1 VTGEHGGKQLRRRP
15 AAAAR
20 EWEAPSGKCQKHD
33 ADGRRGRRAGGL
45 GGSAA
50 AGWCWSAA
58 AKATGVAAA
67 FRVGSAAMAFTGM
80 LVRHTCGQWPASC
93 ISISLGAWH
102 GDLVSESV
110 STTIS

>member
-1 VTGEHGGKQLRRRP
+1 
-15 AAAAR
+15 
-20 EWEAPSGKCQKHD
+20 
-33 ADGRRGRRAGGL
+33 
-45 GGSAA
+45 
-50 AGWCWSAA
+50 
-58 AKATGVAAA
+58 
-67 FRVGSAAMAFTGM
+67 VGSAAMAFTGM